1 MLSNLMSFASKRESI
16 FFVGVRA
23 QYLSKVL
30 VSALVLSLFPILIAP
45 GAHAAATTVPI
56 NSGSNPYGMASDSF
70 GNTYVVNNGSNSVT
84 KIKPDG
90 TTQTISVGSVPFNV
104 AIDSTG
110 NAFVT
115 NYNAASVTK
124 IKPDGTTVTISAV
137 GTNPYGITVDG
148 SGNVYCTVGNGG
160 TITKI
165 ANASTSD
172 TPVVTTSWA
181 STTAATGREMLYDG
195 SGNIYVVGRGSGN
208 VAKIN
213 VLTAAVTPYTVVTGG
228 SYAPYGIAIDPVSKN
243 IYVTIDFGT
252 AGPGANAGSI
262 TKISPAGVVTL
273 NWATTPSYPLSIA
286 VDGSGNVYTANG
298 AGTVSKVTPTG
309 TVSTFLTIGTSPTVS
324 PAGIAIDSQGNILV
338 GDNASGGSGA
348 ISKYIQ
354 PPAFTLSAT
363 TEAGK
368 PGTAIVGYTITNT
381 SSFPDSYTVTPS
393 VTNGLSFS
401 TSTGLISGTPTAV
414 ASVVTYTISGTNAAG
429 SATATY
435 SLTVSTTPVVTTSS
449 TPTAT
454 PAEVV
459 CMVNQLTCHDA
470 AELLGALATVIGTT
484 ENGLNA
490 VTKKVLQKKIK
501 PKKVRKASK

>member
-1 MLSNLMSFASKRESI
+1 MSFASKRESI
-16 FFVGVRA
+16 FSVGVRA
-23 QYLSKVL
+23 SYLSKLL
-30 VSALVLSLFPILIAP
+30 VSALVLSLFPTVIAP

-70 GNTYVVNNGSNSVT
+70 GNTYVVNNGGNSVT

-90 TTQTISVGSVPFNV
+90 STQTISVGTVPFNV

-115 NYNAASVTK
+115 NFGSASVTK

-137 GTNPYGITVDG
+137 GSNPYGITVDG

-160 TITKI
+160 SITKI

-172 TPVVTTSWA
+172 TPVVTTGWA
-181 STTAATGREMLYDG
+181 STTATTGREMIYDG
-195 SGNIYVVGRGSGN
+195 SGNIYAVGRGSGI

-213 VLTAAVTPYTVVTGG
+213 VATAVVTPYTVVTGG

-243 IYVTIDFGT
+243 IYITIDFGT
-252 AGPGANAGSI
+252 GGPGANAGSI
-262 TKISPAGVVTL
+262 TKISPTGVVTL
-273 NWATTPSYPLSIA
+273 NWAATPSYPLSIA
-286 VDGSGNVYTANG
+286 VDGSGNVYTANSG
-298 AGTVSKVTPTG
+298 GTVTKVTPTG
-309 TVSTFLTIGTSPTVS
+309 TVSTLLTIVS
-324 PAGIAIDSQGNILV
+324 AGVALAGIAIDSQGNILV
-338 GDNASGGSGA
+338 GDNGSGGAGA

-354 PPAFTLSAT
+354 PPAFTLSAI
-363 TEAGK
+363 TETGK

-414 ASVVTYTISGTNAAG
+414 DSVVTYTISGTNAAG
-429 SATATY
+429 TATATY
-435 SLTVSTTPVVTTSS
+435 SLTVSTTPVATTSS

-454 PAEVV
+454 PAQVV

-470 AELLGALATVIGTT
+470 AELLGTLATLIGTT

>member
-70 GNTYVVNNGSNSVT
+70 GNTYVVNNGSASVT
-84 KIKPDG
+84 KIKPNG
-90 TTQTISVGSVPFNV
+90 TTQTISVGSTPFDV
-104 AIDSTG
+104 AVDSTG

-115 NYNAASVTK
+115 NFGSASVTK
-124 IKPDGTTVTISAV
+124 IKPDGSTVTISAV
-137 GTNPYGITVDG
+137 GVNPYGITVDG
-148 SGNVYCTVGNGG
+148 SGNVYCTSGNGG
-160 TITKI
+160 AITKI

-213 VLTAAVTPYTVVTGG
+213 VLTAAVTPYTVV
-228 SYAPYGIAIDPVSKN
+228 SSVSWAPYGIAIDPVSKN

-252 AGPGANAGSI
+252 AGPGATAGSI

-273 NWATTPSYPLSIA
+273 NWAATPSYPLSIA

-309 TVSTFLTIGTSPTVS
+309 TVSTFLTIGTYPTVQ
-324 PAGIAIDSQGNILV
+324 PTGIAIDSQGNILV
-338 GDNASGGSGA
+338 GDNDSGGPGA

-354 PPAFTLSAT
+354 PPVFTLSSSS
-363 TEAGK
+363 ESVS
-368 PGTAIVGYTITNT
+368 PGVAITGFTITNT

-429 SATATY
+429 TATATY

>member
-1 MLSNLMSFASKRESI
+1 MLLTIPKKIKEFMINQKAWLKTTRT
-16 FFVGVRA
+16 
-23 QYLSKVL
+23 
-30 VSALVLSLFPILIAP
+30 SLFVLFSLLSSLVQVVHSSPSQ
-45 GAHAAATTVPI
+45 AAATTVPI

-84 KIKPDG
+84 KIKPNG
-90 TTQTISVGSVPFNV
+90 TTQTISVGSLPFDV

-115 NYNAASVTK
+115 NYNSASVTK

-137 GTNPYGITVDG
+137 GANPYGITVDG

-160 TITKI
+160 AITKI

-172 TPVVTTSWA
+172 TPVVTTGWA
-181 STTAATGREMLYDG
+181 STTATTGREMLYDG
-195 SGNIYVVGRGSGN
+195 SGYIYAVGRGSGT
-208 VAKIN
+208 VVKIN
-213 VLTAAVTPYTVVTGG
+213 VSTAAFTSYTVVSSG
-228 SYAPYGIAIDPVSKN
+228 SYNPYGIAMDPVSKN

-252 AGPGANAGSI
+252 GGPGANAGSI
-262 TKISPAGVVTL
+262 TKITPAGVVTL
-273 NWATTPSYPLSIA
+273 NWAATPSYPLSIA
-286 VDGSGNVYTANG
+286 VDGSGNVYSANG
-298 AGTVSKVTPTG
+298 AGTVTKVTSTG
-309 TVSTFLTIGTSPTVS
+309 TASTFLTIGSYPTVQ
-324 PAGIAIDSQGNILV
+324 PTGIAIDSQGNILI

-354 PPAFTLSAT
+354 PPVFTFSSSSET
-363 TEAGK
+363 VN
-368 PGTAIVGYTITNT
+368 PGTAITGYTITNT

-429 SATATY
+429 TATATY
-435 SLTVSTTPVVTTSS
+435 SLTVSATPVVTTS
-449 TPTAT
+449 AT
-454 PAEVV
+454 PAATPEVV

-490 VTKKVLQKKIK
+490 ITKKVLQKKLK
-501 PKKVRKASK
+501 PKKIKKASK